1 MSRVRSRRP
10 DCRKPCFCG
19 VSLPTGRFGLRATV
33 QAPTSSTSLR
43 RVPLTVRVKL
53 VNGDTHRIE
62 LPDDD
67 AADVLRR
74 LNTRADPFNS
84 DWVDGGNGELVRM
97 SAIVSMYVEPGG
109 GRPQVG

>member
-1 MSRVRSRRP
+1 M
-10 DCRKPCFCG
+10 
-19 VSLPTGRFGLRATV
+19 
-33 QAPTSSTSLR
+33 
-43 RVPLTVRVKL
+43 PLTVRAKL

-67 AADVLRR
+67 PAEVLRR
-74 LNTRADPFNS
+74 LRDGAEPFNS
-84 DWVDGGNGELVRM
+84 DWVEAGNGELVRM